1 MIIKVIA
8 AKPFSHRIYALQM
21 VSIPSFISDNGSM
34 TISTPERYG
43 PWGGISGTIFDD
55 GIYTGVRQINLTRG
69 LGISS
74 IKVLYDRNGQAIWG
88 DKRGVSGGDRPEK
101 VIQFQYQCYFDC
113 QYSIVLNNSIGGKLR
128 T

>member
-43 PWGGISGTIFDD
+43 PWGGISGTP
-55 GIYTGVRQINLTRG
+55 
-69 LGISS
+69 
-74 IKVLYDRNGQAIWG
+74 
-88 DKRGVSGGDRPEK
+88 VSGK
-101 VIQFQYQCYFDC
+101 
-113 QYSIVLNNSIGGKLR
+113 SI
-128 T
+128 